1 MSASRTASRTAF
13 FSEELCFW
21 HSGGL
26 HALTL
31 PVGGW
36 VQPPAAAG
44 YAESPESKRRLK
56 NLLEISGLRPHL
68 HWRGAEQACEEA
80 IRRIHPAHYLDAFK
94 ALSDAGGG
102 AFSDSAVVGP
112 GSYEIAKLSAGLT
125 LTAVDSV
132 LRGEFDNAYALARPP
147 GHHCLPD
154 QAMGFC
160 FLANIAI
167 AIEAAKA
174 AHGLGK
180 VAVVDWDVHHGNGTQ
195 KIFEVRNDVLT
206 ISLHQENCFPPG
218 YTGVNERG
226 VGKGQGFNLNIPL
239 PAGSGHAA
247 YLHAMEQI
255 VIPAL
260 DRFAPELI
268 VVACGFDANAFDPLA
283 RMLLHSDSYRALT
296 QQVRECAQRHC
307 QGRLVLSHEGG
318 YAESYVPFCGL
329 AVMEELTGVRTEV
342 VDPAL
347 EFLQLQQPAAAT
359 EAFQRQ
365 QVDEIKRLL
374 QI

>member
-1 MSASRTASRTAF
+1 MSRRTAF

-21 HSGGL
+21 HTGGV

-44 YAESPESKRRLK
+44 YAESPESKRRMK
-56 NLLEISGLRPHL
+56 NLIEVSGLGKHL
-68 HWRGAEQACEEA
+68 TWCGAEAATEED
-80 IRRIHPAHYLDAFK
+80 IQRIHPAGYLERFK

-102 AFSDSAVVGP
+102 HFGTEAFVGP

-125 LTAVDSV
+125 LSAVDRV
-132 LRGEFDNAYALARPP
+132 LRGEFDNAYALSRPP

-160 FLANIAI
+160 FLSNISI
-167 AIEAAKA
+167 AIEAAKVRR
-174 AHGLGK
+174 GLGK

-195 KIFEVRNDVLT
+195 NIFEARDDVLT
-206 ISLHQENCFPPG
+206 ISLHQEHCFPPG
-218 YTGVNERG
+218 YSGLDERG
-226 VGKGQGFNLNIPL
+226 VGAGTGYNFNIPL

-247 YLHAMEQI
+247 YLHAMNEI

-268 VVACGFDANAFDPLA
+268 VIACGFDANAVDPLA
-283 RMLLHSDSYRALT
+283 RMQLHSESFREMTRL
-296 QQVRECAQRHC
+296 VRECAQRHC
-307 QGRLVLSHEGG
+307 NGRLVMSHEGG

-329 AVMEELTGVRTEV
+329 AVLEELSGVRTEV
-342 VDPAL
+342 MDPTL
-347 EFLQLQQPAAAT
+347 DFIKLQQPGEVNT
-359 EAFQRQ
+359 AFHKQ
-365 QVDEIKRLL
+365 QVDEMAKRLL
-374 QI
+374 NK